1 MVELVELIVYVLAAA
16 AASWAGG
23 YAVAEDSW
31 WADSRAD
38 LEDRAY
44 RDGQQV
50 RDEHPDA
57 NEFWARVRPLLVRKE
72 HAPLVTPAE
81 LAADRNVTVSQLSR
95 ADLRE
100 HVRPARPVNHL
111 ATMTRGKVVDMLG
124 CPICSGWWA
133 GSLIMGGLV
142 ALGPLDWH
150 WWCWPWAQLL
160 GWGLAHRSGWE

>member
-1 MVELVELIVYVLAAA
+1 MPELLELIVYVLLAC

-44 RDGQQV
+44 WDGAKV

-57 NEFWARVRPLLVRKE
+57 NEFWARARPVLIRPEVV
-72 HAPLVTPAE
+72 PSPAE
-81 LAADRNVTVSQLSR
+81 VAASRGVAVSQLSR
-95 ADLRE
+95 RDLRE
-100 HVRPARPVNHL
+100 TVRPRRRANRL
-111 ATMTRGKVVDMLG
+111 ATVTRGKVVDMLG

-133 GSLIMGGLV
+133 GSIIMAALV
-142 ALGPLDWH
+142 TLGPLDWH
-150 WWCWPWAQLL
+150 WWCWPTAQLA